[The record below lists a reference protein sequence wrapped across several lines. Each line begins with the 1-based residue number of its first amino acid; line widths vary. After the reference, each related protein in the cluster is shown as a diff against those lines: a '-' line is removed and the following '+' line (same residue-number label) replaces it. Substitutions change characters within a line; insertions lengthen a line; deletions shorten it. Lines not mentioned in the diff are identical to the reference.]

1 MRATFVVAIACGVS
15 LAAAGPDVPSPD
27 GTTALHRAVSVN
39 DLQKSEALIRAGADV
54 NAANRY
60 GVTPLSLAAGNGN
73 AGLLDALVK
82 AGANPQSADAALRD
96 GRTLLM
102 LAARTGSADAV
113 KLLLAHGGAV
123 NATESRT
130 GTTALMWAASENR
143 ADAVHA
149 LVAAGGDV
157 NARSKVTAYPH
168 TPPGVIGDA
177 LEEGY
182 SYVGQTVL
190 PRGGWTAL
198 MYAARQG
205 ALDAAK
211 ALAENGADVNLQDP
225 DGTPAITLAIINGHY
240 DVAGFLASR
249 GADVNLADRTGAT
262 PLYSAVD
269 MHTLVTSFGRPELPR
284 VATEGSVGAAKM
296 LIARGAN
303 VNAPLKTKI
312 LKRTYQAGDARLAEG
327 ATPLMR
333 AAKAG
338 DVVMMRLLIAA
349 GADLDRTNA
358 AGETALHIAANS
370 PATLRFLTDEGA
382 SAFVKNKAGLTPL
395 EALLKTRN
403 PNEEAVA
410 LLRDLTGDYTTQPSP
425 EAPAPR
431 RR

>member
-1 MRATFVVAIACGVS
+1 MKAAWVVFALTAT
-15 LAAAGPDVPSPD
+15 LAAGPDAPAPD
-27 GTTALHRAVSVN
+27 GTTALHKAVSVN
-39 DLQKSEALIRAGADV
+39 DVQKADTLIRAGADI

-60 GVTPLSLAAGNGN
+60 GATPLSLAAGNGN
-73 AGLLDALVK
+73 AKLIDALLRS
-82 AGANPQSADAALRD
+82 GANPKAADAALRE
-96 GRTLLM
+96 GRTVLM
-102 LAARTGSADAV
+102 LAARTGNADAV
-113 KLLLAHGGAV
+113 KLLVAHGASV

-130 GTTALMWAASENR
+130 GTTALMWAASEDR
-143 ADAVHA
+143 AEAVRA
-149 LVAAGGDV
+149 LVAAGADV

-177 LEEGY
+177 LEEGF

-205 ALDAAK
+205 ALDAAR
-211 ALAENGADVNLQDP
+211 ALAESGADLDAQDP
-225 DGTPAITLAIINGHY
+225 DGTPTLTFAVINGHY
-240 DVAGFLASR
+240 DIAELLASK
-249 GADVNLADRTGAT
+249 GANVNVPDRTGAT

-269 MHTLVTSFGRPELPR
+269 MHTLVTSFGRPELAR
-284 VATEGSVGAAKM
+284 AVTDGSIGAAKM
-296 LIARGAN
+296 LIAHGAD

-333 AAKAG
+333 AAKAN
-338 DVVMMRLLIAA
+338 DVVMMKLLIAA
-349 GADLDRTNA
+349 GADLDRANA
-358 AGETALHIAANS
+358 AGETALHIAAGS
-370 PATLRFLTDEGA
+370 PATVQFLTDEGA
-382 SAFVKNKAGLTPL
+382 SPDLKNKAGLTPL

-403 PNEEAVA
+403 PNADAVA
-410 LLRDLTGDYTTQPSP
+410 RLRDLTGDYTTQPSP